1 MAAVRD
7 KNVRGKNGDRS
18 VDTVDTIYWNTDLCK
33 PVSVH
38 KYLVHQNTRTPEHQY
53 TSSPV
58 HQYTSTQVHRTVT
71 DLCKPVSGSQGRDST
86 LHHSKEDNILRI
98 SIWIAISFFTIWQIM
113 ISFLLFLLKMG
124 RISFIFNG
132 RCIHPTFFGGGKK

>member
-38 KYLVHQNTRTPEHQY
+38 KYLVHQNTRTPVHQF
-53 TSSPV
+53 TSTPV
-58 HQYTSTQVHRTVT
+58 HQYTSTQNGDRSVQAGER
-71 DLCKPVSGSQGRDST
+71 KPRPGLNV
-86 LHHSKEDNILRI
+86 
-98 SIWIAISFFTIWQIM
+98 ASFE
-113 ISFLLFLLKMG
+113 
-124 RISFIFNG
+124 
-132 RCIHPTFFGGGKK
+132 GG

>member
-18 VDTVDTIYWNTDLCK
+18 VDTVDTIYWN
-33 PVSVH
+33 
-38 KYLVHQNTRTPEHQY
+38 
-53 TSSPV
+53 
-58 HQYTSTQVHRTVT
+58 T

-98 SIWIAISFFTIWQIM
+98 SIWIAISFVDIWQIM
-113 ISFLLFLLKMG
+113 ISS
-124 RISFIFNG
+124 SFF
-132 RCIHPTFFGGGKK
+132 C